1 MIDIVEPPVVIV
13 VGWGAICGEIFARI
27 SGVVDVG
34 DELRTHLIAG
44 LQEDVH
50 TVVVL
55 DELRDAGGEGILF
68 SFQLIHP
75 MI

>member
-1 MIDIVEPPVVIV
+1 MIDVVEAPVVIV
-13 VGWGAICGEIFARI
+13 VRWGAICSEIFTR
-27 SGVVDVG
+27 SSCVVDIG
-34 DELRTHLIAG
+34 DELRAHLVAG

-55 DELRDAGGEGILF
+55 DELRNAGGEGILF

-75 MI
+75 VI